1 MVIENKLTEQEIDII
16 DMLANVW
23 KEYSKLEEYHP
34 SDYQEFIEAI
44 TRAQDIVISR
54 LAIRIHPE
62 LFYRKEIKNGNH

>member
-16 DMLANVW
+16 DMLANVIG
-23 KEYSKLEEYHP
+23 KNAVHGTGK
-34 SDYQEFIEAI
+34 EFIEAI